1 MSKRIYLDYAA
12 TSPLRAEV
20 RKAMLPWLES
30 GNPSSLH
37 VDGRRA
43 KAAIDQARERVST
56 ALGCEFGEC
65 LFTSGATESANA
77 AIIGAAVANEDPSRR
92 RVLISAA
99 EHHCVLHTR
108 SMLERLGY
116 QVTLLP
122 VGRDTRPDFE
132 RVVAELTADVLL
144 IAVMHANNETG
155 AITDVAAISEK
166 AHEAGII
173 VFSDAV
179 QTFTKIPNLVKKLK
193 ADLIAVSAHKIGGPQ
208 GAGALYVKAGTKLKP
223 LVGGGGQE
231 RELRGGTENVAGIVG
246 FAGAVTL
253 PMSDAM
259 TKSARDALLKRLVSG
274 GAVPTLSPETPTLNT
289 HCHVR
294 FPGVES
300 ESMLIRLDRAGV
312 SASAGA
318 ACSSG
323 SLEASHVLLAAGFS
337 EAEAKEGLR
346 FTLGPGIGPNDAILA
361 ADRIIQAA
369 QAILGTEKSRVAR

>member
-43 KAAIDQARERVST
+43 KGAIDQARERIST

-65 LFTSGATESANA
+65 IFTSGATESANA
-77 AIIGAAVANEDPSRR
+77 AIIGAALANEDPNRR

-99 EHHCVLHTR
+99 EHYCVLHTQAT
-108 SMLERLGY
+108 LERLGY
-116 QVTLLP
+116 AVTILP
-122 VGRDTRPDFE
+122 VGRDSRPDFE
-132 RVVAELTADVLL
+132 RAASELSENVLL

-155 AITDVAAISEK
+155 AITDVAAIADK
-166 AHEAGII
+166 AHEAGVL

-179 QTFTKIPNLVKKLK
+179 QTFTKIPNLVKNLQ
-193 ADLIAVSAHKIGGPQ
+193 ADLIAISAHKIGGPQ
-208 GAGALYVKAGTKLKP
+208 GAGALYVKAGTKVKP
-223 LVGGGGQE
+223 FVGGGGQE
-231 RELRGGTENVAGIVG
+231 RELRGGTENVAAIVG
-246 FAGAVTL
+246 FAAAVNL
-253 PMSDAM
+253 PMSDVM
-259 TKSARDALLKRLVSG
+259 TKTARDTLQKRLIAG
-274 GAVPTLSPETPTLNT
+274 GAVATLPPGTPTLNT

-294 FPGVES
+294 FPGVDS
-300 ESMLIRLDRAGV
+300 ESMVIRLDRAGV

-337 EAEAKEGLR
+337 ESEAKEGLR
-346 FTLGPGIGPNDAILA
+346 FTLGHGIGPSDAILA
-361 ADRIIQAA
+361 ADRIIQTA
-369 QAILGTEKSRVAR
+369 QAILGTEKPRFAR

>member
-43 KAAIDQARERVST
+43 KGAIDQARERIST

-65 LFTSGATESANA
+65 IFTSGATESANA
-77 AIIGAAVANEDPSRR
+77 AIIGAALANEDSNRR

-99 EHHCVLHTR
+99 EHHCVLHTQTT
-108 SMLERLGY
+108 LERLGY
-116 QVTLLP
+116 GVTILP
-122 VGRDTRPDFE
+122 VGRDSRPDYE
-132 RVVAELTADVLL
+132 RAASELSEDVLL

-155 AITDVAAISEK
+155 AITDVAAIADK
-166 AHEAGII
+166 AHEVGVL

-179 QTFTKIPNLVKKLK
+179 QTFTKIPNLVKNLK
-193 ADLIAVSAHKIGGPQ
+193 ADLIAISAHKIGGPQ

-223 LVGGGGQE
+223 FVGGGGQE
-231 RELRGGTENVAGIVG
+231 RELRGGTENVAAIVG
-246 FAGAVTL
+246 FAAAVNL
-253 PMSDAM
+253 PMSDVM
-259 TKSARDALLKRLVSG
+259 TKTARDTLQKRLIAG
-274 GAVPTLSPETPTLNT
+274 GAVATLPPGTPTLNT

-294 FPGVES
+294 FPGVDS

-337 EAEAKEGLR
+337 ESEAREGLR
-346 FTLGPGIGPNDAILA
+346 FTLGHGIGPSDAILA
-361 ADRIIQAA
+361 ADRIIQTA
-369 QAILGTEKSRVAR
+369 QAILGTEKPRFAR

>member
-1 MSKRIYLDYAA
+1 
-12 TSPLRAEV
+12 
-20 RKAMLPWLES
+20 MLPWLES

-43 KAAIDQARERVST
+43 KGAIDHARERVST

-77 AIIGAAVANEDPSRR
+77 AIIGAALANEDPTRR

-99 EHHCVLHTR
+99 EHHCVLHTQ

-132 RVVAELTADVLL
+132 RSASELTSDVLL

-155 AITDVAAISEK
+155 AITDVASISEK
-166 AHEAGII
+166 AHETGIL

-208 GAGALYVKAGTKLKP
+208 GAGALYVKAGTKLKSFI
-223 LVGGGGQE
+223 GGGGQE

-246 FAGAVTL
+246 FAAAVTL

-259 TKSARDALLKRLVSG
+259 TKSARDALLKRLVAG

-361 ADRIIQAA
+361 ADRIIQTA
-369 QAILGTEKSRVAR
+369 QAILGTEKTRVAR

>member
-43 KAAIDQARERVST
+43 KGAIDQARERVST

-77 AIIGAAVANEDPSRR
+77 AIIGAAVANEDPTRR

-99 EHHCVLHTR
+99 EHHCVLHTQ

-132 RVVAELTADVLL
+132 RSASELTSDVLL

-155 AITDVAAISEK
+155 AITDVASISEK
-166 AHEAGII
+166 AHETGIL

-208 GAGALYVKAGTKLKP
+208 GAGALYVKAGTKLKSFI
-223 LVGGGGQE
+223 GGGGQE

-246 FAGAVTL
+246 FAAAVTL

-259 TKSARDALLKRLVSG
+259 TKSARDALLKRLVAG

-361 ADRIIQAA
+361 ADRIIQTA
-369 QAILGTEKSRVAR
+369 QAILGTEKTRVAR

>member
-12 TSPLRAEV
+12 TSPLRPEV

-43 KAAIDQARERVST
+43 KGAIDQARERVST
-56 ALGCEFGEC
+56 ALECEFGEC
-65 LFTSGATESANA
+65 LFTSSATESANA
-77 AIIGAAVANEDPSRR
+77 AIIGAALANEDSRRR

-99 EHHCVLHTR
+99 EHHCVLHTQ
-108 SMLERLGY
+108 SILERLGY

-122 VGRDTRPDFE
+122 VSRDTRPDFE
-132 RVVAELTADVLL
+132 RTASELTSDVLL

-155 AITDVAAISEK
+155 AITDVAPLADK
-166 AHEAGII
+166 AHEAGIL

-208 GAGALYVKAGTKLKP
+208 GAGALYVKAGTKLKSFI
-223 LVGGGGQE
+223 GGGGQE

-246 FAGAVTL
+246 FAAVVTL

-259 TKSARDALLKRLVSG
+259 TKSARDALLKRLVAG

-361 ADRIIQAA
+361 ADRIIQTA
-369 QAILGTEKSRVAR
+369 QAILGTEKTRVAR

>member
-12 TSPLRAEV
+12 TSPLRPEV

-43 KAAIDQARERVST
+43 KGAIDQARERVST

-77 AIIGAAVANEDPSRR
+77 AIIGAALANEDPTRR

-99 EHHCVLHTR
+99 EHHCVLHTQ

-132 RVVAELTADVLL
+132 RTASELTSDVLL

-155 AITDVAAISEK
+155 AITDVAAIAEK
-166 AHEAGII
+166 AHEAGIL

-208 GAGALYVKAGTKLKP
+208 GAGALYVKAGTKLKSFI
-223 LVGGGGQE
+223 GGGGQE

-246 FAGAVTL
+246 FAAAVTL

-259 TKSARDALLKRLVSG
+259 TKSARDALLKRLVAG

-337 EAEAKEGLR
+337 EGEAKEGLR

-361 ADRIIQAA
+361 ADRIIQTA
-369 QAILGTEKSRVAR
+369 QAILGTEKPRVAR

>member
-43 KAAIDQARERVST
+43 KGAIDQARERLS
-56 ALGCEFGEC
+56 AAFGCEFGEC

-77 AIIGAAVANEDPSRR
+77 AIVGAALANEDPSRR

-99 EHHCVLHTR
+99 EHHCVLHTQ
-108 SMLERLGY
+108 SILERLGY

-122 VGRDTRPDFE
+122 VGGDTRPDFE
-132 RVVAELTADVLL
+132 KVAAELTADVLL

-155 AITDVAAISEK
+155 AITDVAAIADK
-166 AHEAGII
+166 AHEAGVL

-179 QTFTKIPNLVKKLK
+179 QTFTKIPNLVKNLQ
-193 ADLIAVSAHKIGGPQ
+193 ADLIAISAHKIGGPQ
-208 GAGALYVKAGTKLKP
+208 GAGALYVKAGTKVKP
-223 LVGGGGQE
+223 FVGGGGQE
-231 RELRGGTENVAGIVG
+231 RELRGGTENVAAIVG
-246 FAGAVTL
+246 FAAAVNL
-253 PMSDAM
+253 PMSDVM
-259 TKSARDALLKRLVSG
+259 TKTARDTLQKRLIAG
-274 GAVPTLSPETPTLNT
+274 GAVATLPPGTPTLNT

-294 FPGVES
+294 FPGVDS

-337 EAEAKEGLR
+337 ESEGKEGLR
-346 FTLGPGIGPNDAILA
+346 FTLGHGIGPSDAILA
-361 ADRIIQAA
+361 ADRIIQTA
-369 QAILGTEKSRVAR
+369 QAILGTEKPRFAR